1 MPLVLTHQ
9 SHHHQLNLTPFAPYP
24 NMSFSCDM
32 CHNFGSKQWL
42 YRCNLCGF
50 DAHLDCAVSQPN
62 PAQAQA
68 QYYQS
73 TAPASGIPQYQAV
86 GTPLATGPVM
96 QNLAPNNYVPKAATS
111 NVFGSNMPMS
121 YGRPRGQA
129 NSSLNQLGSILLP
142 ALLGIGIGGLGTGGR
157 NNSGGGI
164 NLGGTFGG
172 GGGDLS
178 SSLSGVDIGGFG
190 GGMDLGGGSSF

>member
-1 MPLVLTHQ
+1 M
-9 SHHHQLNLTPFAPYP
+9 
-24 NMSFSCDM
+24 
-32 CHNFGSKQWL
+32 
-42 YRCNLCGF
+42 
-50 DAHLDCAVSQPN
+50 SQPN
-62 PAQAQA
+62 PQAQAQA

-73 TAPASGIPQYQAV
+73 AASASGVPRYQAV
-86 GTPLATGPVM
+86 VTPLATGPVM
-96 QNLAPNNYVPKAATS
+96 RNLAPNNYMPRAATS

-121 YGRPRGQA
+121 NGRRGGQA

-142 ALLGIGIGGLGTGGR
+142 ALLGIGIGGLGGGG

-190 GGMDLGGGSSF
+190 GGMGLGDGSSS